1 MCLHVRYTV
10 ILNGKETIQ
19 EAFVKHSLEFS
30 DRPEIYTNATVFNV
44 HAKGKLL
51 SSVLLVLLVEGLNTF
66 LAVSRYI

>member
-1 MCLHVRYTV
+1 LHVRYTV

-30 DRPEIYTNATVFNV
+30 DRPENYLNATVFNV

-51 SSVLLVLLVEGLNTF
+51 SSVLLVLLVEGSNTF
-66 LAVSRYI
+66 